1 MISPSLRLHQHL
13 VRPRLLGRLHSTLSW
28 VLAEGGKRGVWR
40 SRREEHSGSSERL
53 SSVVQHHSL
62 EKHFG
67 PLLNSPTADADLAL
81 ADGEHEDDSVM
92 TRMCRSVG
100 RQGRVA
106 EAGQLLRTAVS
117 KSEILSTSLHSVQA
131 QSFGSKSGMPC
142 VLDRPI

>member
-1 MISPSLRLHQHL
+1 
-13 VRPRLLGRLHSTLSW
+13 
-28 VLAEGGKRGVWR
+28 VWR

-92 TRMCRSVG
+92 TRMCRSG
-100 RQGRVA
+100 KARHRVA

-117 KSEILSTSLHSVQA
+117 KSVEILSTSLHSVQA
-131 QSFGSKSGMPC
+131 QSFGSSKSGMPC